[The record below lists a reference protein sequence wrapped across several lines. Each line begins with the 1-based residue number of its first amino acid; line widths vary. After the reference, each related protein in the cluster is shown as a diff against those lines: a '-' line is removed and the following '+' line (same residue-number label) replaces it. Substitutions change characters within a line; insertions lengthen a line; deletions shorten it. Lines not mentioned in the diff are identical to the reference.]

1 MSFKKLA
8 IDSFYVTVMLLGL
21 MWSLSKIPV
30 QNFDVLNP
38 LDQAFS
44 DFELT
49 DIVFSHLREQPTV
62 KDTNVVIVNIGDLD
76 RYGIAQIVDSLNQ
89 FDPMVIALDVGF
101 YRDKDPYK
109 DSVLS
114 SAFSRVKHLVLG
126 FELVE
131 NPITHRFDSIRL
143 PIPAFRQYANLASV
157 NVISEGK
164 GKYRTERGFSPQEHF
179 FMRLSTKEIGS
190 FDTSYASDTT
200 IRERIGYNY
209 FSQQTYK
216 ANTKVHYTIHQ
227 HVLKD
232 TVLPTFPT
240 VIASLANPKKA
251 QILLKRNNET
261 ETINFRGNI
270 NANTDE
276 ELTQNSKILCY
287 GLDWNQVIGE
297 ERGYDPS
304 MIKGKIVIMGYL
316 GSYLGDN
323 KWEDKFHT
331 PLNPIYI
338 GKTVPDMYG
347 VVVHANKVSMI
358 LDEDYVNTFP
368 DWLTYLINL
377 IFIYINIIIYS
388 WMFLRLEMW
397 WDGASLV
404 ATLIQVS
411 LIIVLLLAV
420 FNKYSYKLDFTLL
433 IVALFLCG
441 NFIEFYFG
449 LIKPGL
455 LRLKTQFPGL
465 KAKINVKQENID

>member
-1 MSFKKLA
+1 MNFKKLA

-21 MWSLSKIPV
+21 MWGLSKIPI

-49 DIVFSHLREQPTV
+49 DIVFSHLREQPQV
-62 KDTNVVIVNIGDLD
+62 KDTNIVVVNIGDLD
-76 RYGIAQIVDSLNQ
+76 RYGIAQLVDSLNQ
-89 FDPMVIALDVGF
+89 FSPMLISLDVGF
-101 YRDKDPYK
+101 YKDKDPYK

-114 SAFSRVKHLVLG
+114 AAFSRVKHLVLG
-126 FELVE
+126 CELVE

-143 PIPAFRQYANLASV
+143 PIPAFRRYAHIASV

-179 FMRLSTKEIGS
+179 FKRLSSTV
-190 FDTSYASDTT
+190 TSSYDVTYPHDTT
-200 IRERIGYNY
+200 VRERIGYNY
-209 FSQQTYK
+209 FSWQDYK
-216 ANTKVHYTIHQ
+216 ANSKVHYVIQKHR
-227 HVLKD
+227 LKD
-232 TVLPTFPT
+232 TLIQTFPT
-240 VIASLANPKKA
+240 VIAGIANPKKA
-251 QILLKRNNET
+251 QTLLDRNNET

-287 GLDWNQVIGE
+287 ALDWNQIIGE
-297 ERGYDPS
+297 ERQYDPS
-304 MIKGKIVIMGYL
+304 MIKGKIIIMGYL

-331 PLNPIYI
+331 PLNPVYI

-358 LDEDYVNTFP
+358 LDGDYVNTFP
-368 DWLTYLINL
+368 NWITYLINL
-377 IFIYINIIIYS
+377 VLIYINIILYS

-404 ATLIQVS
+404 ATLLQVS
-411 LIIVLLLAV
+411 LIIMALLSV

-455 LRLKTQFPGL
+455 LRFKTLIPAFR
-465 KAKINVKQENID
+465 VKNNTKTENID